1 MGWSQPSLVHP
12 FLAGALS
19 HSYRNVLHISKAL
32 GHVGAFCAT
41 HSAATH
47 VVDQLPV
54 YYTSLRVVG
63 LLPPACNA
71 FTRTASLQWSEGH
84 IKVM

>member
-1 MGWSQPSLVHP
+1 M
-12 FLAGALS
+12 
-19 HSYRNVLHISKAL
+19 HSVLY
-32 GHVGAFCAT
+32 T

-47 VVDQLPV
+47 VVDLLSV

-63 LLPPACNA
+63 LLPPACPECNA